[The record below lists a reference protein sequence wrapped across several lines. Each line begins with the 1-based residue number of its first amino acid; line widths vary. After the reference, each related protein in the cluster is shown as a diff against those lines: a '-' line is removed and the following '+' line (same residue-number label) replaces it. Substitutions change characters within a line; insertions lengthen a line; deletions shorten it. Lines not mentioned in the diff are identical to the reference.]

1 MFSCVRIC
9 TTSVSGVVDLFFGL
23 YPASSLPYAIFMPY
37 LLSKLLRK
45 SLFTSAGGV
54 TTSGSLGVVVGSVG
68 VVGVWLGVVPG
79 FVSGFVTGFGVEITG
94 VSTFG
99 FSVAGVFGGSWSV
112 MPLSSSSFELYRVPD
127 CLAR

>member
-1 MFSCVRIC
+1 
-9 TTSVSGVVDLFFGL
+9 
-23 YPASSLPYAIFMPY
+23 MPY

-54 TTSGSLGVVVGSVG
+54 TTSGSLGVVVGLVGVVVGLVG

-112 MPLSSSSFELYRVPD
+112 MPLSSSSF
-127 CLAR
+127 